1 MKIQKPIEQKT
12 YKTHGQN
19 GKEGNCF
26 PKKKAMDEKIAK
38 TEKPQEKKTDGKG
51 KDGKYIVPLYD
62 CYD

>member
-1 MKIQKPIEQKT
+1 MGIQKQAEQKT
-12 YKTHGQN
+12 YKTHGQKGN
-19 GKEGNCF
+19 GGNLF

-51 KDGKYIVPLYD
+51 KDGKYAVPLYD